1 MALFFHAMKHLLPAL
16 LALAAAVPHAS
27 ANPEIPAAVA
37 RRFGSATADSILLLK
52 GTARTAEPS
61 EWTVFARDAFRP
73 QEQLRIQASLDAAGW
88 KAEPAGAG
96 QKVLSPAPAR
106 PLDFARLRVRTAE
119 ARVTA
124 AKAAALAQ
132 VTFASID
139 YQLAANNATGA
150 PEWGM
155 ALMDETGHECGFVVV
170 SGESGALVFQDW
182 TPKIG
187 ANAPDTAGSEG
198 ERAARAV
205 KKAARKA
212 WNWTDRARS
221 ETKGFFKELFR

>member
-1 MALFFHAMKHLLPAL
+1 MKKTSLTLLV
-16 LALAAAVPHAS
+16 LAGCLAGAS
-27 ANPEIPAAVA
+27 ANPEIPAAVS
-37 RRFGSATADSILLLK
+37 RSFGSAAASSILLMK
-52 GTARTAEPS
+52 GTAKTAEPS
-61 EWTVFARDAFRP
+61 EWTVYAQDTFRP
-73 QEQLRIQASLDAAGW
+73 QEQLRIKASLDAGGW

-106 PLDFARLRVRTAE
+106 ALDFTRLKVRSAE

-124 AKAAALAQ
+124 SKAAALAQ

-139 YQLAANNATGA
+139 YQLAANTATGA

-155 ALMDETGHECGFVVV
+155 ALLDETGHECGFVVV
-170 SGESGALVFQDW
+170 SGESGALLFQDW

-187 ANAPDTAGSEG
+187 ANAPETAGSEG

-212 WNWTDRARS
+212 WNWTDRART
-221 ETKGFFKELFR
+221 ETKGFFRELFR